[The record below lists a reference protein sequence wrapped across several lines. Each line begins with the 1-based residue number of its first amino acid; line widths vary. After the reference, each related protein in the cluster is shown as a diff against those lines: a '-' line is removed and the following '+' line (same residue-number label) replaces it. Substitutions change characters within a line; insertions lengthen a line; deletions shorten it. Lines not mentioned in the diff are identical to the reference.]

1 MAVDSPSGDELTEV
15 SDSYLEKLAERDQS
29 HADGAAAGP
38 EITET
43 RTPAEYDRAL
53 RAIVDA
59 LDGSQPGSRRP
70 VNESDIARGVT
81 ALPDRFADRLDGD
94 GLADVRDAARAG
106 EWGEAVD
113 ILLAGLVQA
122 GTTVTV
128 SERNELRSLL
138 EAMGMPTD
146 PVDALNVG

>member
-1 MAVDSPSGDELTEV
+1 M
-15 SDSYLEKLAERDQS
+15 
-29 HADGAAAGP
+29 
-38 EITET
+38 
-43 RTPAEYDRAL
+43 
-53 RAIVDA
+53 
-59 LDGSQPGSRRP
+59 
-70 VNESDIARGVT
+70 NESDIARGVT